1 MVEKTEYEKKKEAKL
16 LEIIEISDSKKVK
29 EILSNFPD
37 AKLVE
42 VKKND

>member
-1 MVEKTEYEKKKEAKL
+1 MKKKKDIKL
-16 LEIIEISDSKKVK
+16 LEISEISNSKKVK